1 MKKRK
6 DGRYMA
12 RVYLGLDENNVKK
25 FKTVYGKTKS
35 EVKQKES
42 EIRLKFNKGVD
53 VTADQDTYGS
63 WVNRWLTVK
72 KDLLTENQ
80 YNCYKSNLKHFSIL
94 EECKLCKLTVADF
107 QEIINKLAKYN
118 PNTGKPTAKKSLREF
133 RAVANQV
140 FEFAIENR
148 AVEFNPVKYV
158 KIPQNAPQSKR
169 RALTK
174 EEQSRIINT
183 PHRAQLP
190 AMIMM
195 LSGLRLGECLALQW
209 QDIDLLNATIDVH
222 QTLKMQGGKSEVK
235 QGAKTIASVR
245 TVDIP
250 QTLVNFLQKQ
260 PPHSPFDFVVTT
272 TRGNLM
278 TKTAWN
284 RLWSSYMKDLNLK
297 YGKFINCPKSKF
309 DPKGIPMMIEPFTA
323 HYLRHTHATNLFY
336 AGYDLLY
343 VQHQLGHT
351 RPETTMNIYTHL
363 VKQKK
368 KGNVSK
374 LDTYLEKIV

>member
-12 RVYLGLDENNVKK
+12 RVYIGLDENKRKK
-25 FKTVYGKTKS
+25 FKTIYGKTKA

-42 EIRLKFNKGVD
+42 EIRLKFNKGID

-63 WVNRWLTVK
+63 WVRRWLAVK

-80 YNCYKSNLKHFSIL
+80 LNSYKSYLKHFAIL
-94 EECKLCKLTVADF
+94 EDYKLCKLTVADF
-107 QEIINKLAKYN
+107 QKIINELFKYN

-133 RAVANQV
+133 RAAANQV

-158 KIPQNAPQSKR
+158 KIPQNAPQKVR
-169 RALTK
+169 RALTE
-174 EEQSRIINT
+174 EEQARIINT
-183 PHRAQLP
+183 PHMAQLP

-209 QDIDLLNATIDVH
+209 KDIDLVNATIDVH
-222 QTLKMQGGKSEVK
+222 QTLKMQDGKSEVK
-235 QGAKTIASVR
+235 QGAKTLASVR
-245 TVDIP
+245 IVDIP
-250 QTLVNFLQKQ
+250 KTLVNFLQTQ
-260 PPHSPFDFVVTT
+260 PAHSPFDYVVTT
-272 TRGNLM
+272 AHGKLM

-284 RLWSSYMKDLNLK
+284 RLWTSYIKELNFK
-297 YGKFINCPKSKF
+297 YGKFVKRPKSKF

-351 RPETTMNIYTHL
+351 RPETTMNIYTHF

-368 KGNVSK
+368 KGDSTK
-374 LDTYLEKIV
+374 LDAYLEKIG

>member
-6 DGRYMA
+6 DGRYML
-12 RVYLGLDENNVKK
+12 RVYLGLDENKRK
-25 FKTVYGKTKS
+25 MFKTIYGKSKA

-42 EIRLKFNKGVD
+42 EIRMKFNKGID
-53 VTADQDTYGS
+53 VTADQDTFGS
-63 WVNRWLTVK
+63 WVKRWLAVK
-72 KDLLTENQ
+72 KDLLTESQ
-80 YNCYKSNLKHFSIL
+80 YNTYKSYLKHFEIL
-94 EECKLCKLTVADF
+94 EDYKLCKLSVADF
-107 QEIINKLAKYN
+107 QEIINELFRHN

-140 FEFAIENR
+140 FEFAVENR
-148 AVEFNPVKYV
+148 VVDFNPVKYV
-158 KIPQNAPQSKR
+158 KISQNAPQKAR

-174 EEQSRIINT
+174 EEQSWIINT

-209 QDIDLLNATIDVH
+209 KDIDLVNATIDVH
-222 QTLKMQGGKSEVK
+222 QTLKMQDGKSEVK
-235 QGAKTIASVR
+235 QGAKTIASIR

-250 QTLVNFLQKQ
+250 KTLVNFLQLQ
-260 PPHSPFDFVVTT
+260 PKHSPFDFVVTT
-272 TRGNLM
+272 VHEQLM

-284 RLWSSYMKDLNLK
+284 RLWSSYLKDLNLK
-297 YGKFINCPKSKF
+297 YGKFAVHPKSKF
-309 DPKGIPMMIEPFTA
+309 TPKGVPMVIEPFTA

-363 VKQKK
+363 VKEKE
-368 KGNVSK
+368 KGAISK
-374 LDTYLEKIV
+374 LDTYLEKIG

>member
-12 RVYLGLDENNVKK
+12 RVYLGLDENNRKK

-42 EIRLKFNKGVD
+42 EIRLKFNKGID
-53 VTADQDTYGS
+53 VTAEHDTFGD

-72 KDLLTENQ
+72 KDLLTDSQ
-80 YNCYKSNLKHFSIL
+80 YNTYRSYLKHFCIL
-94 EECKLCKLTVADF
+94 EKYELCQLTVADF
-107 QEIINKLAKYN
+107 QEIINELSKYN

-140 FEFAIENR
+140 FEFAVENR
-148 AVEFNPVKYV
+148 VVEFNPVKYV
-158 KIPQNAPQSKR
+158 KIPQNAPQKTR

-174 EEQSRIINT
+174 EEQGWIINT

-209 QDIDLLNATIDVH
+209 KDIDLFNATINVH
-222 QTLKMQGGKSEVK
+222 QTLKMQGNKSEIK
-235 QGAKTIASVR
+235 QGAKTVASVR
-245 TVDIP
+245 VVDIP
-250 QTLVNFLQKQ
+250 QTLVDFLKTQKFD
-260 PPHSPFDFVVTT
+260 SPFDYVVTT
-272 TRGNLM
+272 AHKEIM

-284 RLWSSYMKDLNLK
+284 RLWSSYIKELNFK
-297 YGKFINCPKSKF
+297 YGKFLNRPKSKF
-309 DPKGIPMMIEPFTA
+309 DPKGVPMMIEPFTA

-343 VQHQLGHT
+343 VQNQMGHT

-363 VKQKK
+363 VKQKR
-368 KGNVSK
+368 KGNASK
-374 LDTYLEKIV
+374 LDAYLEEIG